1 MKAIIAGLGSLMV
14 GLAVSAS
21 AAAQEYAPPQ
31 YGPQASQYA
40 PQGPQYAPGAENASQ
55 APPVQP
61 APQVEAPAPAPAVY
75 SYSTGQWVYG
85 ADRVPIWV
93 PAGAVSVAVGG
104 VPYAHL
110 YTPAYGWAWSISPWG
125 WGPYRYGSWGH
136 YAGWGRYG
144 GWGWGRGSGRAT
156 NWHYGRGG
164 YPRAFGHGG
173 YHAIARGGYGHVGR
187 R

>member
-31 YGPQASQYA
+31 YGRQS
-40 PQGPQYAPGAENASQ
+40 PQGPQYAPGAEDASQ
-55 APPVQP
+55 APAVQP
-61 APQVEAPAPAPAVY
+61 APQVQAPEPAPAVY
-75 SYSTGQWVYG
+75 SYPTGQWVYG

-93 PAGAVSVAVGG
+93 PAGAASVAVGG
-104 VPYAHL
+104 VPYAYL
-110 YTPAYGWAWSISPWG
+110 YTPAYGWAWCISPWG

-144 GWGWGRGSGRAT
+144 GWGWGRGWGRAT
-156 NWHYGRGG
+156 NWQY
-164 YPRAFGHGG
+164 GHGG
-173 YHAIARGGYGHVGR
+173 YARGLGHGGSPHAIARGGYGHVGR